1 MRSWVIGSGGLLGQA
16 LVRQFRK
23 KGVLLFTGRSVPWE
37 DSREA
42 TQSLRSDVERFFD
55 WVGNDSWSI
64 CWTAGQAVV
73 STADNETLL
82 ELKTFQGLVDA
93 VAEGA
98 SLQAPGVFFLTS
110 SAGGIYAGAS
120 TPPFGISSPPKPI
133 SAYGRLKLAQEEYA
147 REMLHERTT
156 LVIGRIA
163 NLYGG
168 EQDPRKAQGLV
179 YQMCRSTM
187 QRKAINVYV
196 PMETA
201 RDYIYVDDAAQAIWA
216 LIESALA
223 HPGEDQQLAL
233 IGSGQSTT
241 IAELVSLVQK
251 VTRRRVPIALG
262 THASARN
269 QPVDLR
275 LHTTNGAVSTPLI
288 SGIRRI
294 TDQLVSKPWIPA
306 P

>member
-23 KGVLLFTGRSVPWE
+23 EGVLLFSGRSVPWG

-42 TQSLRSDVERFFD
+42 TQILRSDVERFFD
-55 WVGNDSWSI
+55 WVGDDSWSI
-64 CWTAGQAVV
+64 CWAAGQAVV

-133 SAYGRLKLAQEEYA
+133 SAYGQLKLAQEEYA
-147 REMLHERTT
+147 REMLRERTT

-262 THASARN
+262 THASARS

-275 LHTTNGAVSTPLI
+275 LHTTNGAVSTPLV